1 MQENNFFC
9 VSEIHAKTNF
19 LLKLGIF
26 VFKKNIQNMLGCWPY
41 ATHKKNIF
49 LDIYI
54 YTHTKKK
61 HKINTQKTNDFTR
74 FLGAGSSLAH
84 VAGLNSS
91 GLVGSLAQTSD
102 PAGHKGMLE
111 FPHACLAWLLFK

>member
-1 MQENNFFC
+1 
-9 VSEIHAKTNF
+9 
-19 LLKLGIF
+19 
-26 VFKKNIQNMLGCWPY
+26 MLGCWPY

-54 YTHTKKK
+54 YIYIYTHKKN

-74 FLGAGSSLAH
+74 FLGAGSSLVH

-91 GLVGSLAQTSD
+91 GLARSLAQTSD